1 VRKTWRD
8 AGDHPNGLE
17 PRKYRH
23 EQLTRAAGVFRA
35 SRIGVVRRYARDKKV
50 LDVGCVSHNFT
61 FQSGGT
67 GNWLHAHVVDAAA
80 ECVGA
85 DYDKVG
91 VDQMNAAGYD
101 VVHVDIGGDL
111 TPIIERGPFDVVV
124 AGELIEHLP
133 APQQLLSAAR
143 EVLRPK
149 GKLVI
154 TTPNPYAPHRVR
166 AGQRGFTWENV
177 DHVQYLF
184 PSGMAEMADRTGM
197 VLTKFG
203 TVGSPTRLAAPQAMV
218 ASLRALV
225 KAVAER
231 RKGKRSPVPNGR
243 LSLPLSSHWQSP
255 LDILLTAIRGDA
267 MAHETSIY
275 VFTKPAKG

>member
-1 VRKTWRD
+1 M
-8 AGDHPNGLE
+8 
-17 PRKYRH
+17 KYRNR
-23 EQLTRAAGVFRA
+23 QLARAASTFRA
-35 SRIGVVRRYARDKKV
+35 SRIGVVRHYASGKKV
-50 LDVGCVSHNFT
+50 LDVGCVSHNFSV
-61 FQSGGT
+61 QSGGK
-67 GNWLHAHVVDAAA
+67 GAWLHAHVVEAAA

-85 DYDKVG
+85 DYDLAG
-91 VDQMNAAGYD
+91 VKEMNAAGYD

-111 TPIIERGPFDVVV
+111 TPILERGPFDVVV

-166 AGQRGFTWENV
+166 AGMRGVTWENV

-184 PSGMAEMADRTGM
+184 PSGIAEMADRAGM
-197 VLTKFG
+197 RLTRFG
-203 TVGSPTRLAAPQAMV
+203 TVGAPAAMSAPKAMR
-218 ASLRALV
+218 ASLQALV
-225 KAVAER
+225 KAVRER
-231 RKGKRSPVPNGR
+231 RHGKRSRIPKGR

-255 LDILLTAIRGDA
+255 LDVLITAVRGYT

-275 VFTKPAKG
+275 VLTKPADD

>member
-1 VRKTWRD
+1 M
-8 AGDHPNGLE
+8 
-17 PRKYRH
+17 KYRNK
-23 EQLTRAAGVFRA
+23 QLTRAAGTFHA
-35 SRIGVVRRYARDKKV
+35 SRIGVVRRYAHGRKV
-50 LDVGCVSHNFT
+50 LDLGCVSHNFS

-67 GNWLHAHVVDAAA
+67 GSWLHSHVVEAAA

-85 DYDKVG
+85 DYDLAG
-91 VDQMNAAGYD
+91 VKQMNEAGYD
-101 VVHVDIGGDL
+101 VVHVDITGDL
-111 TPIIERGPFDVVV
+111 APIIERGPFDVVV

-143 EVLRPK
+143 EVLKPK

-166 AGQRGFTWENV
+166 AGMRGVTWENV

-184 PSGMAEMADRTGM
+184 PSGMAEMADRTGL

-203 TVGSPTRLAAPQAMV
+203 TVGQPTRLSAPKAMV
-218 ASLRALV
+218 GSLKALA
-225 KAVAER
+225 KAARER
-231 RKGKRSPVPNGR
+231 RHGKRSRIPKGR

-255 LDILLTAIRGDA
+255 LDVLLTAVRGDA

-275 VFTKPAKG
+275 VLTKPAKG